1 MGPFDFVNSITYN
14 KQNLIVDE
22 QSESEYVPFL
32 TNRALSYYPDTILY
46 AQEMNINGHIDKK
59 MQYNYFINN
68 IRPAKRFAKWIK
80 KKENN
85 DIDAVRN
92 YYNYN
97 YKLAKIA
104 VSILSEEQLK
114 IIKKKFEMFRLIFAT

>member
-1 MGPFDFVNSITYN
+1 MSPFDFVNSINYS
-14 KQNLIVDE
+14 KKNLMVDE
-22 QSESEYVPFL
+22 QSEEEYIPFL
-32 TNRALSYYPDTILY
+32 TNRALSYFPDTILY

-59 MQYNYFINN
+59 LQYNYFINN

-85 DIDAVRN
+85 DIEAIRK

-97 YKLAKIA
+97 YKMAKVAI
-104 VSILSEEQLK
+104 SILSEEQIN
-114 IIKKKFEMFRLIFAT
+114 IIKKKLEKVEQNE

>member
-1 MGPFDFVNSITYN
+1 M
-14 KQNLIVDE
+14 
-22 QSESEYVPFL
+22 

-114 IIKKKFEMFRLIFAT
+114 IIKKKLEKVEQNE

>member
-114 IIKKKFEMFRLIFAT
+114 IIKKKLEKVEQNE

>member
-1 MGPFDFVNSITYN
+1 MSPFDFVNSINYS
-14 KQNLIVDE
+14 KKNLMVDE
-22 QSESEYVPFL
+22 QSEEEYIPFL
-32 TNRALSYYPDTILY
+32 TNRALSYFPDTILY

-59 MQYNYFINN
+59 LQYNYFINN

-114 IIKKKFEMFRLIFAT
+114 IIKKKLEKVEQNE

>member
-85 DIDAVRN
+85 DIEAIRK

-97 YKLAKIA
+97 YKMAKVAI
-104 VSILSEEQLK
+104 SILSEEQIN
-114 IIKKKFEMFRLIFAT
+114 IIKKKLEKVEQNE